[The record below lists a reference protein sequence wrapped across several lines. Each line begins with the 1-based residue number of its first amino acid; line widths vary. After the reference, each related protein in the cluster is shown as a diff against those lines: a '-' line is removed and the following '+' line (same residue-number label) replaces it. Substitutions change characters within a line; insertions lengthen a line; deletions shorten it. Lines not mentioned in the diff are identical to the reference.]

1 MSKYDKNDKLADDKE
16 EMISNT
22 FSSFQENEY
31 NELDFDDVE
40 RKKTVLDKKSASG
53 PLKKSRKKISLLY
66 DMVKENFAG
75 NFSISAINTSII
87 IGTLLYIISP
97 VDIIP
102 DFIPVMG
109 LTDDAAIL
117 TTCLLTLKKE
127 IRRYQEWEK
136 TDKAMNKK

>member
-1 MSKYDKNDKLADDKE
+1 MSKDDRNDKLTNDVE
-16 EMISNT
+16 EMVFNT

-31 NELDFDDVE
+31 SELDFDDVE
-40 RKKTVLDKKSASG
+40 RKKTVLDKKSVSG
-53 PLKKSRKKISLLY
+53 PLKKSRRKISLLY

-75 NFSISAINTSII
+75 NFSISAINVSII

-117 TTCLLTLKKE
+117 TACLATLKKE
-127 IRRYQEWEK
+127 IKRYQEWEK
-136 TDKAMNKK
+136 TDKTMEKK

>member
-1 MSKYDKNDKLADDKE
+1 MSKDDKNDKLKTDEKE
-16 EMISNT
+16 MVLNT

-31 NELDFDDVE
+31 SELDFDDVE
-40 RKKTVLDKKSASG
+40 RKKTVLDKKSVSG
-53 PLKKSRKKISLLY
+53 PLKKSRRKISLLY
-66 DMVKENFAG
+66 DMVKNNFAG
-75 NFSISAINTSII
+75 NFSISAINVSII

-117 TTCLLTLKKE
+117 TACLATLKKE
-127 IRRYQEWEK
+127 IKRYQEWEK